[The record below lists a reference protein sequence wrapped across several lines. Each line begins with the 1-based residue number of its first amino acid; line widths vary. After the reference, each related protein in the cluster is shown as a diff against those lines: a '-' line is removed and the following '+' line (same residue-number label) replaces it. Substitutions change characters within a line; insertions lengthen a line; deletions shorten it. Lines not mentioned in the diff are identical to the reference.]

1 MKVKMLTDIYG
12 QAHWYDLEVQNVRV
26 FKDRVKFY
34 FTLSDGKRYTNEY
47 NITDVIQL
55 KVNGKMRVKNG
66 MKLLGG
72 QENDSLY
79 IFDFS
84 FNYNVKF
91 IYLDEI
97 HKDRNSEW
105 YDDIYHVACDILCL
119 LNFISQIIIRIGKG
133 R

>member
-34 FTLSDGKRYTNEY
+34 FTLSDGKHYTNEY

-66 MKLLGG
+66 MKL
-72 QENDSLY
+72 
-79 IFDFS
+79 
-84 FNYNVKF
+84 NY
-91 IYLDEI
+91 
-97 HKDRNSEW
+97 
-105 YDDIYHVACDILCL
+105 
-119 LNFISQIIIRIGKG
+119 
-133 R
+133 

>member
-66 MKLLGG
+66 MKLNY
-72 QENDSLY
+72 QEDKKMIIYVFLISVLITMLSLFIWMKFTKTETVSGMM
-79 IFDFS
+79 IFIMLLVIFCS
-84 FNYNVKF
+84 C
-91 IYLDEI
+91 L
-97 HKDRNSEW
+97 
-105 YDDIYHVACDILCL
+105 IL
-119 LNFISQIIIRIGKG
+119 
-133 R
+133 

>member
-34 FTLSDGKRYTNEY
+34 LTLSDGKSYTNEY

-66 MKLLGG
+66 MKL
-72 QENDSLY
+72 N
-79 IFDFS
+79 
-84 FNYNVKF
+84 
-91 IYLDEI
+91 
-97 HKDRNSEW
+97 
-105 YDDIYHVACDILCL
+105 
-119 LNFISQIIIRIGKG
+119 
-133 R
+133 

>member
-34 FTLSDGKRYTNEY
+34 FALSDGKRYTNEY

-66 MKLLGG
+66 MKL
-72 QENDSLY
+72 N
-79 IFDFS
+79 
-84 FNYNVKF
+84 
-91 IYLDEI
+91 
-97 HKDRNSEW
+97 
-105 YDDIYHVACDILCL
+105 
-119 LNFISQIIIRIGKG
+119 
-133 R
+133 

>member
-26 FKDRVKFY
+26 FRDRVKFY

-66 MKLLGG
+66 MKL
-72 QENDSLY
+72 
-79 IFDFS
+79 
-84 FNYNVKF
+84 NY
-91 IYLDEI
+91 
-97 HKDRNSEW
+97 
-105 YDDIYHVACDILCL
+105 
-119 LNFISQIIIRIGKG
+119 
-133 R
+133 